1 MKNASVRL
9 GGISIH
15 NFKNVLEG
23 SLSFINTR
31 KAYKASIV
39 GLYGQNGSGK
49 TALIDALELLKYV
62 LCGRPIPEKFAEYIN
77 VDSES
82 ATLLR
87 VHLNNQRSVP
97 SVHTNSAP
105 VCS

>member
-62 LCGRPIPEKFAEYIN
+62 LCGRPIPEKFRPVRLKAIQKQKISKSH
-77 VDSES
+77 VFFCM
-82 ATLLR
+82 TLFL
-87 VHLNNQRSVP
+87 VIS
-97 SVHTNSAP
+97 
-105 VCS
+105 